1 MIDWLLW
8 LLIGI
13 LLFTV
18 LNGGTLKSTL
28 SGYTQQRRRNEG
40 MIVVVVVIGLLSFL
54 VQLLFEVPQEV
65 KGKTNFAW
73 QSVLGN
79 FVAVAG

>member
-28 SGYTQQRRRNEG
+28 TGYTQQRRRNEG
-40 MIVVVVVIGLLSFL
+40 MIVVVVIGLLSFP